1 MKAIIYEQDRSPHLR
16 CPAHRALPR
25 RSPQL
30 AGLGEMLALLPLL
43 LPDVARHQ
51 GVAVLINAMPEVLAG
66 HTNTETTAVL

>member
-1 MKAIIYEQDRSPHLR
+1 LPGG
-16 CPAHRALPR
+16 CPE
-25 RSPQL
+25 L
-30 AGLGEMLALLPLL
+30 AGLGEKLALLQLL